1 MLTSQKVVALPNM
14 SQNYWSGKII
24 IAVAYLQ
31 YQTKTIS
38 VSLILLS
45 SVLLTMTCTEPLS
58 QQQSENQL

>member
-1 MLTSQKVVALPNM
+1 M

-45 SVLLTMTCTEPLS
+45 SVLLTMTCTELLS